1 MIIQILSYLVHL
13 VFPNSCLICGES
25 LSASEAYLCLE
36 CRFKLPKTNF
46 HLQNDNPVEK
56 RFWGKVHIEKASAFL
71 HFQKGGAAQTLL
83 HHLKYKGEKEV
94 GFILGKFFAL
104 ELQAASFCNTID
116 LIVPVPL
123 HINRFRKRGY
133 NQSEWIAKGLSEVL
147 QIPIESSALVRTVEN
162 QTQTKKT
169 VYERWENTA
178 NIFSVTDKSAFE
190 NKHILLVDDV
200 LTTGSTLEA
209 CAQAIKEKTNAKVSI
224 VTLALA

>member
-1 MIIQILSYLVHL
+1 MIIRILSHLVQL

-25 LSASEAYLCLE
+25 LSASETYFCLE

-46 HLQNDNPVEK
+46 HLQKDNLVEK
-56 RFWGKVHIEKASAFL
+56 RFWGKVHIERATSFL
-71 HFQKGGAAQTLL
+71 HFQKGGSAQILL
-83 HHLKYKGEKEV
+83 HHLKYKGEKEI
-94 GFILGKFFAL
+94 GFILGKFFAI
-104 ELQAASFCNTID
+104 ELQASSFYNNID

-123 HINRFRKRGY
+123 HINRFKKRGY

-147 QIPIESSALVRTVEN
+147 QKPVESKALIRSVEN
-162 QTQTKKT
+162 QTQTRKS

-178 NIFSVTDKSAFE
+178 NIFAITDKSAFE

-209 CAQAIKEKTNAKVSI
+209 CAQSIIEKTNAKVSI